1 MSVYPNS
8 APTMREPSNMMITH
22 HIASPMDCGR
32 GPSRPMRRSKGD
44 IGGSSLGPSTSSL
57 KSFATDR
64 QTASA
69 LLSICFFFT
78 MGF

>member
-1 MSVYPNS
+1 MNAYPSIALAINM
-8 APTMREPSNMMITH
+8 PISNITIH
-22 HIASPMDCGR
+22 HMASPMDCGR
-32 GPSRPMRRSKGD
+32 GPSRPMRRSRGD